1 MFRAHAA
8 IYELSDGRIGARGG
22 GVPMLLLSVTGRKSG
37 RTYTTPLVYFEDGG
51 RYVVIGSDGGAKRDP
66 QWWKNLEVNPTGQI
80 RVGRE
85 TLKVKATLAT
95 GDERKRLWE
104 IGKGVNP
111 IWSKYEA
118 RTERMIPVVIL
129 TRVD

>member
-1 MFRAHAA
+1 
-8 IYELSDGRIGARGG
+8 
-22 GVPMLLLSVTGRKSG
+22 
-37 RTYTTPLVYFEDGG
+37 
-51 RYVVIGSDGGAKRDP
+51 
-66 QWWKNLEVNPTGQI
+66 
-80 RVGRE
+80 
-85 TLKVKATLAT
+85 VKATLAT